1 MQSDFNVTDNLGLH
15 NIVNYGNSVE
25 SFVWSHKIYS
35 FDFLDLPELLTNH
48 LCYWSRTHWG
58 LARDLLVDSVHEGN
72 SKTFESSAARWYLEA
87 QGLVLKALDRA
98 ATSKSNE
105 FFFFANMGPGCGIR
119 NVPLVLLSNQLNAEN
134 WGQS

>member
-1 MQSDFNVTDNLGLH
+1 MQSDFNVKDNLGLH

-35 FDFLDLPELLTNH
+35 FDFSGPARVVLTNH
-48 LCYWSRTHWG
+48 LCYRSRTHWG

-98 ATSKSNE
+98 DSSNSIF

-119 NVPLVLLSNQLNAEN
+119 NAPLVLLSNHTECRN
-134 WGQS
+134 WG